1 MRGCHDNVPLPFRV
15 SLSLLHL
22 WHCQEGT
29 HRQISTGEPA
39 LQLLFA
45 GMSYQGAGFARSR
58 LGAGGSGLHPDISV
72 QGSLPGSPS
81 TPFSTRCNMLW
92 STQCQKAWRQPYLCM
107 VRRRRRRC

>member
-1 MRGCHDNVPLPFRV
+1 MCNPRLAW

-22 WHCQEGT
+22 WALPGGHP
-29 HRQISTGEPA
+29 RQISTGEPP

-58 LGAGGSGLHPDISV
+58 LGAGGSGVHPDISV

-92 STQCQKAWRQPYLCM
+92 STQKAWRQPYLCM
-107 VRRRRRRC
+107 VRLRRRRRRR